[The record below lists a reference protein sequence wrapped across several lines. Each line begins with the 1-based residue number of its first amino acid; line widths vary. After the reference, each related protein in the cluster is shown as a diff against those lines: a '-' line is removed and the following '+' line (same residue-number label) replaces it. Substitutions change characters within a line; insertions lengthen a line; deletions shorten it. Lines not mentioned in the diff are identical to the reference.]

1 MKLNY
6 EEQIRRHFSE
16 ITTISELAD
25 SVFRAYP
32 VRVRT
37 QQNVIYFEIGAR
49 NIDKNGNIVLL
60 NSDRAMTSANKTA
73 YEAQRLCEGDI
84 IIPYRN
90 KHFRAALY
98 RGSRYAFLPNPS
110 LYVIRSGSLMIGEYI
125 LLCLQQP
132 FIESYLSSL
141 VSAKGKLEIEDIS
154 ELIIPVPPDDIE
166 TRLHEINGLRQRR
179 EQAEEIAGR
188 LLEFEKSIQPAM
200 MFEELDTHTSEIDR
214 KLVALDRTLEVLKAI
229 VSELEND
236 TLNDQF
242 SFLHTEFKGS
252 VQ

>member
-6 EEQIRRHFSE
+6 EEQMQRHFSE
-16 ITTISELAD
+16 TTTISEVAD

-49 NIDKNGNIVLL
+49 NIDKNGNIVPLQ
-60 NSDRAMTSANKTA
+60 SDRAMTSANKTA

-90 KHFRAALY
+90 KHFRVALY

-141 VSAKGKLEIEDIS
+141 VSEKGKLEIEDIS
-154 ELIIPVPPDDIE
+154 DLIIPALTENVE
-166 TRLHEINGLRQRR
+166 KRLNELDRLKKRR
-179 EQAEEIAGR
+179 EQAEEISGR
-188 LLEFEKSIQPAM
+188 LLEFEKSIQPTL
-200 MFEELDTHTSEIDR
+200 MFGELDAFSSETDR
-214 KLVALDRTLEVLKAI
+214 KLVALDRTLEALKAL
-229 VSELEND
+229 VSELENG
-236 TLNDQF
+236 TLNDPF
-242 SFLHTEFKGS
+242 SFLRTEFKGS
-252 VQ
+252 VR